1 MLMPD
6 ADELQP
12 VYTEVIKPIIET
24 QNLVIKRG
32 DDFDPGDDMI
42 RKIWSCIVHAKV
54 VIADCTGQNPNVFY
68 ELGIAHTLGKQ
79 VILLTQNIDDLPA
92 AVRGKRAMI
101 YKNTPEGREILQ
113 EWLHDAFD
121 AMGGDETGS

>member
-1 MLMPD
+1 MLMPNT
-6 ADELQP
+6 DELQP
-12 VYTEVIKPIIET
+12 VYNEAIKPTIET
-24 QNLVIKRG
+24 QELDIKRA
-32 DDFDPGDDMI
+32 DDFESSDDRM
-42 RKIWSCIVHAKV
+42 RAIWSCIVQAKV